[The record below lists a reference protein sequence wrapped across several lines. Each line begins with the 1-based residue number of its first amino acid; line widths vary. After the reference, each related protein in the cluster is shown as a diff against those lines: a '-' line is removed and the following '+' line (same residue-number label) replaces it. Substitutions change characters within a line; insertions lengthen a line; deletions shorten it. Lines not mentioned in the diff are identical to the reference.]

1 MFVFSIHQTNH
12 SLVIAQGHTKGF
24 KAPVKLHRIS
34 DIYQKYMDDYKK
46 SPLRRLFLEPKH
58 DLAVNCS
65 CACRTPKMGGVV
77 LACPDCGDTHY
88 HYHSCGHRFCP
99 SCGVYATNKWAKTIL
114 INLLNI
120 RHYHLVLTLP
130 YKLRH
135 LAKRNGDLLHDLL
148 FTIGAKVI
156 QEWFEARGLLCGII
170 AVLHTAGSDLKYHP
184 HVHLIVSAGGAD
196 LETGSIEELTGDYLM
211 YHKYLANKFRFYF
224 TQALIKL
231 YDKEE
236 LKVQGEYLH
245 RPFFMNF
252 IKKLNE
258 KAWIVGIDKPLKD
271 ATDIVRYVARYT
283 RRACMSEHKIIDI
296 NGGNISFSFNDYKNT
311 PRGQYPP
318 TQGVCTLPYV
328 EYLDRLLQHV
338 PNPGFQAV
346 RRYGLY
352 TGRNMKTIPPQY
364 KLPEVVI
371 EQADID
377 NNSDELGD
385 DPAEWET
392 TYDRCPDCGTKRVI
406 IEVFI
411 AQRLVNRLNNVINR
425 PTEYENSA

>member
-1 MFVFSIHQTNH
+1 LCFQFIKQAT
-12 SLVIAQGHTKGF
+12 LVVVQRHRVL

-46 SPLRRLFLEPKH
+46 SPDRGLFLEPKH
-58 DLAVNCS
+58 DLAINCS
-65 CACRTPKMGGVV
+65 CACRTEKMGGVV
-77 LACPDCGDTHY
+77 LACPDCGDMHY

-99 SCGVYATNKWAKTIL
+99 TCGVYATNKWAKKIL
-114 INLLNI
+114 RNLLNL
-120 RHYHLVLTLP
+120 RHYHIVLTLP
-130 YKLRH
+130 YKLRR
-135 LAKRNGDLLHDLL
+135 LAQRNGDLLHDLL
-148 FTIGAKVI
+148 FTIAAKVI
-156 QEWFEARGLLCGII
+156 QEWFAARGLLCGII

-196 LETGSIEELTGDYLM
+196 LETGAIEELTGNYLM
-211 YHKYLANKFRFYF
+211 YHKYLAKKFRYYF

-231 YDKEE
+231 YDKEA

-283 RRACMSEHKIIDI
+283 RRACMSEYKIISIDD
-296 NGGNISFSFNDYKNT
+296 GKISFSFNDYKNT

-328 EYLDRLLQHV
+328 EFLDRLLQHV

-352 TGRNMKTIPPQY
+352 TGRNMKKIPPQY

-371 EQADID
+371 VEGEQAEID

-392 TYDRCPDCGTKRVI
+392 TYDRCPHCGTKRVI
-406 IEVFI
+406 IEVFM
-411 AQRLVNRLNNVINR
+411 AKRLLNRPNNVINR